1 MQSINARTDYG
12 NSFKCIW
19 TIYKQEG
26 VLSFWSGA
34 TPRLARL
41 LLSGGIVFTVYE
53 FRDFVVLIIATKRL
67 LKLLIVS
74 IQMVDIYNRLVL
86 LRGASASFTS
96 TNDVVLLLVLLLLV
110 LPLSSRVLWT
120 GMPSSRA
127 SVVWKYLD
135 C

>member
-1 MQSINARTDYG
+1 MRMQSINARTDYG

-53 FRDFVVLIIATKRL
+53 FRDFVVLIIATRRL
-67 LKLLIVS
+67 LKLLIAS
-74 IQMVDIYNRLVL
+74 IQMVDIYSGLPVVL
-86 LRGASASFTS
+86 LRGASAS
-96 TNDVVLLLVLLLLV
+96 
-110 LPLSSRVLWT
+110 SSDKARE
-120 GMPSSRA
+120 S
-127 SVVWKYLD
+127 WKT